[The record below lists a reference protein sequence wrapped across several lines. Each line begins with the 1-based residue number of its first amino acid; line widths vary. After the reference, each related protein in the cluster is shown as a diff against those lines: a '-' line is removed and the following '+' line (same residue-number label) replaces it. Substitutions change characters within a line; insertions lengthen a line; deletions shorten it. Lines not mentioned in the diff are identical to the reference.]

1 MGAFRRITPR
11 NKPWVFMSTPRFSR
25 NYVLVITADGR
36 NVLIKPPI
44 QVVFEVTKSIR
55 GGLNKMNI
63 QITNL
68 AESKRLSLVKDAE
81 QQKIMR
87 IGLSVG
93 YQDRIELIFKGTIHT
108 GSNSRQGPDLLTSLE
123 CLDGGEDFLHSF
135 TSRTVEGGR
144 RAIDAALEDMPNTET
159 GKITERP
166 VLTRPKVLVGNS
178 ARLIND
184 MVEPDETWYIDNEQL
199 YVIKDNEVTS
209 GLKPVV
215 SAATGLISTP
225 TRDSKLV
232 TFETLMNPS
241 VKIGG
246 LASLKSATAPHL
258 DGIYRI
264 ETISYSGDNYGDAWT
279 QTCTGTLDK
288 GIKTL

>member
-1 MGAFRRITPR
+1 
-11 NKPWVFMSTPRFSR
+11 MSTPRFSR

-44 QVVFEVTKSIR
+44 QIVFEVTKSIR

-232 TFETLMNPS
+232 TFETLMNPT

-264 ETISYSGDNYGDAWT
+264 ETIAYSGDNYGDAWK
-279 QTCTGTLDK
+279 QTCTGTLAA
-288 GIKTL
+288 GTKTI

>member
-1 MGAFRRITPR
+1 M
-11 NKPWVFMSTPRFSR
+11 V
-25 NYVLVITADGR
+25 
-36 NVLIKPPI
+36 IKPPMQI
-44 QVVFEVTKSIR
+44 VFEVTKSIR
-55 GGLNKMNI
+55 GDLNKMNI

-81 QQKIMR
+81 QLKIMP

-93 YQDRIELIFKGTIHT
+93 YQDRIELIFKGNIHT
-108 GSNSRQGPDLLTSLE
+108 GNNSRQGPDLLTSLE
-123 CLDGGEDFLHSF
+123 CLDGGYDFLHSF
-135 TSRTVEGGR
+135 TSRTVEGSR
-144 RAIDAALEDMPNTET
+144 RALDAALEDMPNTGT
-159 GKITERP
+159 GKITDRP

-178 ARLIND
+178 ARLIDD
-184 MVEPDETWYIDNEQL
+184 MVGPGETWYIDDEQL

-225 TRDSKLV
+225 TRESKLV
-232 TFETLMNPS
+232 TFETLMNPT

-246 LASLKSATAPHL
+246 LASLKSATAPYL

-264 ETISYSGDNYGDAWT
+264 ETISYTGDNYGDAWM
-279 QTCTGTLDK
+279 QTCTGTLAA
-288 GIKTL
+288 GAKTI

>member
-1 MGAFRRITPR
+1 
-11 NKPWVFMSTPRFSR
+11 MSTPRFSR

>member
-1 MGAFRRITPR
+1 MQI
-11 NKPWVFMSTPRFSR
+11 
-25 NYVLVITADGR
+25 
-36 NVLIKPPI
+36 
-44 QVVFEVTKSIR
+44 VFEVTKSIR

-68 AESKRLSLVKDAE
+68 AESRRLSLVKDAE
-81 QQKIMR
+81 QRKIMP

-135 TSRTVEGGR
+135 TARTVEGGR
-144 RAIDAALEDMPNTET
+144 RAVDAALEDMPNTGT
-159 GKITERP
+159 GKITDRP

-178 ARLIND
+178 ARLIDD
-184 MVEPDETWYIDNEQL
+184 MVGPGETWYIDDEQL

-225 TRDSKLV
+225 TRESKLV
-232 TFETLMNPS
+232 TFETLMNPT

-264 ETISYSGDNYGDAWT
+264 ETIAYSGDNYGDAWT
-279 QTCTGTLDK
+279 QTCTGTLAA
-288 GIKTL
+288 GAKTI

>member
-1 MGAFRRITPR
+1 MT
-11 NKPWVFMSTPRFSR
+11 NPRFSR
-25 NYVLVITADGR
+25 NYVLVITVDGR
-36 NVLIKPPI
+36 NVVITPPMQI
-44 QVVFEVTKSIR
+44 VFEVTKSIR

-81 QQKIMR
+81 QRKIMP

-123 CLDGGEDFLHSF
+123 CLDGGEDFLNSF
-135 TSRTVEGGR
+135 TARTVEGGR
-144 RAIDAALEDMPNTET
+144 RAIDAALEDMPNTGT
-159 GKITERP
+159 GKITDRP

-178 ARLIND
+178 ARLIDD
-184 MVEPDETWYIDNEQL
+184 MVGPGETWYIDDEQL

-246 LASLKSATAPHL
+246 LASLKSSTAPHL

-264 ETISYSGDNYGDAWT
+264 ETISYSGDNYGAAWT
-279 QTCTGTLDK
+279 QTCTGTLAA
-288 GIKTL
+288 GTKTL

>member
-1 MGAFRRITPR
+1 MT
-11 NKPWVFMSTPRFSR
+11 TPRFGR

-36 NVLIKPPI
+36 NVVITPPMQI
-44 QVVFEVTKSIR
+44 VFEVTKSIR
-55 GGLNKMNI
+55 GDLNKMNI

-81 QQKIMR
+81 QLKIMP

-93 YQDRIELIFKGTIHT
+93 YQDRIELIFKGNIHT
-108 GSNSRQGPDLLTSLE
+108 GNNSRQGPDLLTSLE
-123 CLDGGEDFLHSF
+123 CLDGGYDFLHSF
-135 TSRTVEGGR
+135 TSRTVEGSR
-144 RAIDAALEDMPNTET
+144 RALDAALEDMPNTGT
-159 GKITERP
+159 GKITDRP

-178 ARLIND
+178 ARLIDD
-184 MVEPDETWYIDNEQL
+184 MVGPGETWYIDDEQL

-225 TRDSKLV
+225 TRESKLV
-232 TFETLMNPS
+232 TFETLMNPT

-246 LASLKSATAPHL
+246 LASLKSATAPYL

-264 ETISYSGDNYGDAWT
+264 ETISYTGDNYGDAWM
-279 QTCTGTLDK
+279 QTCTGTLAA
-288 GIKTL
+288 GAKTI

>member
-1 MGAFRRITPR
+1 MT
-11 NKPWVFMSTPRFSR
+11 TPRFSR
-25 NYVLVITADGR
+25 KYVLVITTDGR
-36 NVLIKPPI
+36 NVVIKPPMQI
-44 QVVFEVTKSIR
+44 VFEVTKSIR

-68 AESKRLSLVKDAE
+68 AENKRLSLVKDAE
-81 QQKIMR
+81 QRKIMP

-123 CLDGGEDFLHSF
+123 CLDGGEDFLNSF
-135 TSRTVEGGR
+135 TARTVEGGR

-159 GKITERP
+159 GKITDRP

-178 ARLIND
+178 ARLIDD
-184 MVEPDETWYIDNEQL
+184 MVGPGETWYIDNEQL
-199 YVIKDNEVTS
+199 FVIKDTEVTS

-215 SAATGLISTP
+215 SAETGLISTP
-225 TRDSKLV
+225 TRDSSLV
-232 TFETLMNPS
+232 TFETLMNPT

-264 ETISYSGDNYGDAWT
+264 ETISYSGDTYGDAWT
-279 QTCTGTLDK
+279 QTCTGTLAAEAK
-288 GIKTL
+288 SI

>member
-1 MGAFRRITPR
+1 
-11 NKPWVFMSTPRFSR
+11 MSTPRFSR
-25 NYVLVITADGR
+25 NYVLVVVVDGR
-36 NVLIKPPI
+36 NVVITPPI
-44 QVVFEVTKSIR
+44 QIVFDAAKSIR

-81 QQKIMR
+81 QIKIMP

-93 YQDRIELIFKGTIHT
+93 YQDHIELIFKGTVHT

-144 RAIDAALEDMPNTET
+144 RAIDAVREDMPNIGT
-159 GKITERP
+159 GKITARP
-166 VLTRPKVLVGNS
+166 TLTRPKVLVGNS
-178 ARLIND
+178 ARLIDD
-184 MVEPDETWYIDNEQL
+184 MVGPGETWYIDGEQL
-199 YVIKDNEVTS
+199 YVIKDDEVTS
-209 GLKPVV
+209 MLKPVV
-215 SAATGLISTP
+215 SADTGLISTP
-225 TRDSKLV
+225 TRDSSLV
-232 TFETLMNPS
+232 TFETLINPT

-246 LASLKSATAPHL
+246 LASLRSATAPHL

-264 ETISYSGDNYGDAWT
+264 ETIAYSGDNYGSAWT
-279 QTCTGTLDK
+279 QTCTGKLAAGAK
-288 GIKTL
+288 AI

>member
-1 MGAFRRITPR
+1 MT
-11 NKPWVFMSTPRFSR
+11 NPRFSR
-25 NYVLVITADGR
+25 NYVLVITVDGR
-36 NVLIKPPI
+36 NVVITPPMQI
-44 QVVFEVTKSIR
+44 VFEVTKSIR

-68 AESKRLSLVKDAE
+68 SENKRLSLVKDAV
-81 QQKIMR
+81 QRKIMPV
-87 IGLSVG
+87 GLSVG

-123 CLDGGEDFLHSF
+123 CLDGGEDFLNSF
-135 TSRTVEGGR
+135 TARTVEGGR

-159 GKITERP
+159 GKITDRP

-178 ARLIND
+178 ARLID
-184 MVEPDETWYIDNEQL
+184 DTVGPGETWYIDNEQL

-246 LASLKSATAPHL
+246 LASLKSSTAPHL

-264 ETISYSGDNYGDAWT
+264 ETISYGGDNYGDAWT
-279 QTCTGTLDK
+279 QTCTGTLAA
-288 GIKTL
+288 GTKTL

>member
-1 MGAFRRITPR
+1 MT
-11 NKPWVFMSTPRFSR
+11 TPRFSR
-25 NYVLVITADGR
+25 KYVLVITADGR
-36 NVLIKPPI
+36 NVLIKPPMQI
-44 QVVFEVTKSIR
+44 VFEATKSIH

-68 AESKRLSLVKDAE
+68 SENKRLSLVKDAE
-81 QQKIMR
+81 QRKIMP

-93 YQDRIELIFKGTIHT
+93 YQDRIELVFKGTIHT

-135 TSRTVEGGR
+135 TARTVEGGR

-159 GKITERP
+159 GKITDRP

-178 ARLIND
+178 ARLIDD
-184 MVEPDETWYIDNEQL
+184 MVGPGETWYIDNEQL
-199 YVIKDNEVTS
+199 FVIKDNEVTS

-215 SAATGLISTP
+215 SAETGLISTP
-225 TRDSKLV
+225 TRDSSLV
-232 TFETLMNPS
+232 TFETLMNPT

-279 QTCTGTLDK
+279 QTCTGTLAA
-288 GIKTL
+288 GTKTL

>member
-1 MGAFRRITPR
+1 MT
-11 NKPWVFMSTPRFSR
+11 TPRFSR
-25 NYVLVITADGR
+25 NYVLVITVDGR
-36 NVLIKPPI
+36 NVVITPPMQI
-44 QVVFEVTKSIR
+44 VFGVTKSIH

-81 QQKIMR
+81 QRKIMP

-123 CLDGGEDFLHSF
+123 CLDGGEDFLNSF
-135 TSRTVEGGR
+135 TARTVEGGR
-144 RAIDAALEDMPNTET
+144 RAVDAALEDMPNTGT
-159 GKITERP
+159 GKITDRP

-178 ARLIND
+178 ARLIDD
-184 MVEPDETWYIDNEQL
+184 MVGPGETWYIDNEQL

-232 TFETLMNPS
+232 TFETLMNPT

-246 LASLKSATAPHL
+246 LASLKSSTAPHL

-264 ETISYSGDNYGDAWT
+264 ETISYSGDNYGAAWT
-279 QTCTGTLDK
+279 QTCTGTLAA
-288 GIKTL
+288 GTKTL